1 MVWVTLFIML
11 AVLIMGDLSY
21 LMFGTTDG
29 ETETSA
35 YEDIVKSREYARRLS
50 GRCIDDALI
59 KEMQLAYGD
68 MRIIYYGEEEN
79 QTDTGFSMRG
89 SAMAIVEAVDDG
101 RSDEQIWED
110 HRKYNDIY
118 LFVESIS
125 GYESV
130 LTVDEEEL
138 YQIRQDEIMQDW
150 VSDYSLSEEEEA
162 LWKER
167 EEKLQKPFVYE
178 YCIGFCMLFG
188 QINMIDYLWILLCA
202 ICLSGFFSDEHLRR
216 TDQIVLCSRYGKT
229 PVYLAKMAA
238 GVTLALG
245 GTVLFFAVGT
255 LLALGIYGADGF
267 HASIQLSIWMS
278 SWDISIGE
286 AVCVLFSVSLCGAL
300 CCSVITMMLSEIL
313 HNAVAVLSLVSGFMI
328 FTFFVNVP
336 PRYGV
341 LSQMY
346 ALIPTRLINE
356 IGFLDNRMF
365 HVFGRYFSALQAA
378 PVVYLV
384 LAGWFVGIGYVV
396 YGRYQVKGR

>member
-138 YQIRQDEIMQDW
+138 YQIRQDEIMKDW

-178 YCIGFCMLFG
+178 YCIDFAC
-188 QINMIDYLWILLCA
+188 Y
-202 ICLSGFFSDEHLRR
+202 SG
-216 TDQIVLCSRYGKT
+216 
-229 PVYLAKMAA
+229 
-238 GVTLALG
+238 
-245 GTVLFFAVGT
+245 
-255 LLALGIYGADGF
+255 
-267 HASIQLSIWMS
+267 
-278 SWDISIGE
+278 
-286 AVCVLFSVSLCGAL
+286 
-300 CCSVITMMLSEIL
+300 
-313 HNAVAVLSLVSGFMI
+313 
-328 FTFFVNVP
+328 
-336 PRYGV
+336 
-341 LSQMY
+341 
-346 ALIPTRLINE
+346 RLT
-356 IGFLDNRMF
+356 
-365 HVFGRYFSALQAA
+365 
-378 PVVYLV
+378 
-384 LAGWFVGIGYVV
+384 
-396 YGRYQVKGR
+396 

>member
-1 MVWVTLFIML
+1 
-11 AVLIMGDLSY
+11 
-21 LMFGTTDG
+21 
-29 ETETSA
+29 
-35 YEDIVKSREYARRLS
+35 
-50 GRCIDDALI
+50 
-59 KEMQLAYGD
+59 
-68 MRIIYYGEEEN
+68 
-79 QTDTGFSMRG
+79 
-89 SAMAIVEAVDDG
+89 
-101 RSDEQIWED
+101 
-110 HRKYNDIY
+110 
-118 LFVESIS
+118 
-125 GYESV
+125 
-130 LTVDEEEL
+130 
-138 YQIRQDEIMQDW
+138 
-150 VSDYSLSEEEEA
+150 
-162 LWKER
+162 
-167 EEKLQKPFVYE
+167 
-178 YCIGFCMLFG
+178 MLFG